1 MKRALSILL
10 VLVLS
15 LSSFVFAAGETL
27 DFDLSVDGKNA
38 VTVPKGSIV
47 TVTFKVTN
55 PADAEE
61 YNINSIQN
69 EIKFDESFFSF
80 VANSLTLTN
89 PEAKGGLKEKFAG
102 KRVYMND
109 KETTYTKEQ
118 LVGTFNLKVIAESGS
133 GKVES
138 TEILAYNENGGAFSV
153 RCTDLTVT
161 IGDGSGGTGG
171 GEGAGNSG
179 NGGGGGGGTTQKHTI
194 TFKTTDGIE
203 LGRVEKASDS
213 TVDLSKHKYHK
224 EGYTFEGWYTD
235 KELTDKVTS
244 IKLTADVTLY
254 ANWVVG
260 TNAGYHPEILTTEHY
275 AYIMGRD
282 GGLICPQENITR
294 AEVATIFFRLLTE
307 DVRKESLTKEN
318 VFSDVAASEW
328 YNTAISTLTQLEILN
343 GRTESSFEPDA
354 YITRAEFTTIAGRF
368 SDGVYVGEDY
378 FTDTDGHWAKEY
390 INTAASLGWI
400 VGENGIFRPDDNIT
414 RAEVMTLVN
423 RVLNRIPESNEDL
436 LDDMTRWVDNADASA
451 WYYLAVQEATNSH
464 NYEMKA
470 DGVHEKWTV
479 LTENP
484 NWAEFE

>member
-27 DFDLSVDGKNA
+27 AFDLSVDGKNA

-109 KETTYTKEQ
+109 KETTYAKEQ
-118 LVGTFNLKVIAESGS
+118 PVGTFNLKVIAESGS

-138 TEILAYNENGGAFSV
+138 TETLAYNENGGVFSV
-153 RCTDLTVT
+153 SCTDLTVT
-161 IGDGSGGTGG
+161 IGDGGGGAGG

-179 NGGGGGGGTTQKHTI
+179 NGGGGGSGT
-194 TFKTTDGIE
+194 
-203 LGRVEKASDS
+203 EKKP
-213 TVDLSKHKYHK
+213 T
-224 EGYTFEGWYTD
+224 
-235 KELTDKVTS
+235 
-244 IKLTADVTLY
+244 
-254 ANWVVG
+254 VG
-260 TNAGYHPEILTTEHY
+260 TNTGYHPEILTTEHY

-282 GGLICPQENITR
+282 GGLICPQDNITR

-307 DVRKESLTKEN
+307 DVRKESLSKEN
-318 VFSDVAASEW
+318 DFSDVAADAW

-343 GRTESSFEPDA
+343 GRTEKAFEPDA
-354 YITRAEFTTIAGRF
+354 FITRAEFTTIAARF

-378 FTDTDGHWAKEY
+378 FVDIDGHWAQEY
-390 INTAASLGWI
+390 INTAANLGWI

-436 LDDMTRWVDNADASA
+436 LDDMTKWADNADTSA

-464 NYEMKA
+464 DYVMKE
-470 DGVHEKWTV
+470 DGIHEKWLRMSESPDWT
-479 LTENP
+479 
-484 NWAEFE
+484 EFEK